1 MPIPLEAEECGSTH
15 NMPFASST
23 VLIIAIMFIVLVVG
37 FLSVNMSKIHMHEE
51 VGEEDTAM
59 PTGYQDEVKIFDEE
73 VGEEDMQDFAFPTD
87 YQDEVKI
94 FDQALG
100 SDGDEL

>member
-1 MPIPLEAEECGSTH
+1 MT
-15 NMPFASST
+15 FALRT
-23 VLIIAIMFIVLVVG
+23 VLTIVIIFILPLVG
-37 FLSVNMSKIHMHEE
+37 FLSINMSNIHVHQE

-59 PTGYQDEVKIFDEE
+59 PTDYQDEVKIFDEE

-94 FDQALG
+94 FGQALG